1 MKQHSPL
8 QLRSGQAF
16 RIPIFVCL
24 LTSAFLLLPL
34 SPVQAQGQ
42 NPPIVVDPNSMWGE
56 VVDGEGNIR
65 YDNLTDLGEIQQ
77 RPDWMQVPMPFD
89 MDIQLTATYHEY
101 QTPTGNI
108 IVLPSATTLFFMA
121 LNPDASGMND
131 ASSALGNGVSALEML
146 TANYLTPER
155 LSQMGYNDPDA
166 YFSDVVAGQTNIW
179 SAFGRDMK
187 NFYLSLMKTSIPD
200 RAYYSLLLLY
210 TPDMGNQVPG
220 GWPAGAI
227 RPGGGAGDA
236 LGNGNGAAGA
246 GNVTGSS
253 NSCGSAVV
261 TPGAITVSGEKTYPN
276 YALVVGQDPDKV
288 GVDLTWTVT
297 VAPTIY
303 TWWEPVPKYD
313 DVCHE
318 WHSGDPGPNCKTSST
333 QRSNNGYLSHEQV
346 GYDCVQHSE
355 AYPEG
360 MNWGTAYASLN
371 EASRDWILNG
381 ELQIRYP
388 GAYLHNPD
396 WVFMGGGVASYGF
409 QGDTFVWTLSE
420 KAVQVA
426 DPGTY
431 TLDVAGATSGTP
443 VSTGRPFRKTGGA
456 FPVYLEEVVII
467 G

>member
-1 MKQHSPL
+1 
-8 QLRSGQAF
+8 
-16 RIPIFVCL
+16 
-24 LTSAFLLLPL
+24 
-34 SPVQAQGQ
+34 
-42 NPPIVVDPNSMWGE
+42 
-56 VVDGEGNIR
+56 
-65 YDNLTDLGEIQQ
+65 
-77 RPDWMQVPMPFD
+77 MQVPMPFD

-108 IVLPSATTLFFMA
+108 IVLPSVTTLFFMA
-121 LNPDASGMND
+121 LNPQASGINRAASQLGLGTGVELQLPGILAGLAQGSIDPKALAD
-131 ASSALGNGVSALEML
+131 AGYDSPDRFFQDVIDGHVDHNMLWTLGGGDMLNFNRSLLSA
-146 TANYLTPER
+146 
-155 LSQMGYNDPDA
+155 
-166 YFSDVVAGQTNIW
+166 
-179 SAFGRDMK
+179 
-187 NFYLSLMKTSIPD
+187 SLPD

>member
-1 MKQHSPL
+1 
-8 QLRSGQAF
+8 
-16 RIPIFVCL
+16 
-24 LTSAFLLLPL
+24 
-34 SPVQAQGQ
+34 
-42 NPPIVVDPNSMWGE
+42 MWGE